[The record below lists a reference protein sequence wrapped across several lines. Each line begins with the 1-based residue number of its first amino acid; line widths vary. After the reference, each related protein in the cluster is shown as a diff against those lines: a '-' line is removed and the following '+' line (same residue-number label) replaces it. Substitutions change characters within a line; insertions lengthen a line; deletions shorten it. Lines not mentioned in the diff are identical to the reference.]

1 MKTHPVR
8 RMVGVALAALIAS
21 ASLAAC
27 APAASGPQI
36 VPTVSQPWV
45 KAVPELMANMK
56 MAGMTMDDMNMTAL
70 FGVFSNSSDKTIYIL
85 GGTAD
90 AALTDSKLDAH
101 EVVKGADGKMM
112 MQEVKGGIP
121 IPAHGSVTLK
131 PGSYHVMFWK
141 LKKPI
146 TVGETVPVTIN
157 FSNGTSLKVD
167 AVSRDIA
174 NYAG

>member
-1 MKTHPVR
+1 MKTLPMR
-8 RMVGVALAALIAS
+8 RIVGVALAALIAS
-21 ASLAAC
+21 VSLAAC
-27 APAASGPQI
+27 APAAPAKPI

-45 KAVPELMANMK
+45 KAVPEVMAD
-56 MAGMTMDDMNMTAL
+56 MDMTAL

-85 GGTAD
+85 GGTAE

-101 EVVKGADGKMM
+101 EVVKGSDGKMK
-112 MQEVKGGIP
+112 MQELKGGIP

-131 PGSYHVMFWK
+131 PGSYHIMFWK